1 MTKKIFLLIFGF
13 FSAASSI
20 SAQDVTYDKI
30 KKEYESFEYERVIQ
44 LSGNFLKQTG
54 LESIVK
60 IDVHFMRAISFYS
73 IAVEDSAISNF
84 LEILKI
90 NKNYNPDPQ
99 NVSPKIILLFNQV
112 KSDYLKSIEPPPV
125 VSDSLRQI
133 LNSPEYIREQMKISI
148 IKNIALPGLGQ
159 IHKGDTPKGYIL
171 SAASGLNL
179 AAMVYFIIDANKK
192 SDLYLNETDENL
204 IRERYD
210 DYNRAY
216 KTRNIL
222 IASYALIWVYSQL
235 DLLLF
240 NNTPNE
246 SEASIPDELAMN
258 LQRNNIWLSYK
269 FRL

>member
-1 MTKKIFLLIFGF
+1 MTKKIFLFIFGLF
-13 FSAASSI
+13 YAASSI

-54 LESIVK
+54 IESIVK
-60 IDVHFMRAISFYS
+60 IDIHFMRAISFYS

-133 LNSPEYIREQMKISI
+133 LNSPEYIREQMRISI

-171 SAASGLNL
+171 SAVSGLNL
-179 AAMVYFIIDANKK
+179 TAMIYFIIDANKK

-204 IRERYD
+204 IREKYD
-210 DYNRAY
+210 DYNRSY

-222 IASYALIWVYSQL
+222 IASYALIWIYSQL

-240 NNTPNE
+240 NNTVNE
-246 SEASIPDELAMN
+246 SGASISNEITMHL
-258 LQRNNIWLSYK
+258 LRNNVWLSYK